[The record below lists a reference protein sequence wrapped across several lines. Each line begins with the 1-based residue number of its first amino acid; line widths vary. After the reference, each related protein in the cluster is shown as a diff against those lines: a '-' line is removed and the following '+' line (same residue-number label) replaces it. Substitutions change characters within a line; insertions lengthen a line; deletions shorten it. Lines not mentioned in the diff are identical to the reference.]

1 MELVN
6 SVTRLKLTQF
16 FIISIF
22 LTIFCSIQAESET
35 PKELFKGFKS
45 NPDPHISNFQ
55 PLLSDSTG
63 NYSLSFLRVEKDQLT
78 LGVIHVKSSMS
89 IWVANLTRLARWDD
103 PTTEVFF
110 NGSLVLSDSRSGV
123 FWSTHTDGDR
133 VWLSNTSNLQVQKLD
148 GGVTSPSVLWQS
160 FHFPSDTLVEN
171 QNFTSAMTLVSS
183 NGLYSMRLGS
193 DFFGLYVRD
202 EPGSGTGTG
211 TGRIYFRHKA
221 LEAKADVI
229 EAQGPIYAVLKS
241 NGFFGMYQNE
251 SVPVDVESFN
261 SFHQPV
267 SGVRR
272 IRVESDGNLKGYFW
286 DGSSWVLDYQAIKET
301 CELPSPCGPYGLCQ
315 PGKNC
320 SCLDNT
326 IDYTFGGCDPPKSQ
340 DSRNFC
346 GAAAYDDH
354 KKYKGLSRNGV
365 ELPNKEL
372 MDYQKMVSFQE
383 CQSACEGNCT
393 CWGVVYTNTSGFCYV
408 LDYPIQSLVG
418 VGDESKMGFFKVRE
432 GVGKDRMEVGFWVG
446 VGLLCGAILILGGV
460 IGLGYHRYRNRKR
473 GVSGYLEEDGVVV
486 GPYKDLGSASFR
498 SIELSER

>member
-22 LTIFCSIQAESET
+22 LTNFCSIKAESET
-35 PKELFKGFKS
+35 LKELFKGFKS
-45 NPDPHISNFQ
+45 NPDPQISNFQ

-63 NYSLSFLRVEKDQLT
+63 NYSLSFLRVEKDQLA
-78 LGVIHVKSSMS
+78 LAVIHVKSSVS

-103 PTTEVFF
+103 PTELFF

-148 GGVTSPSVLWQS
+148 SGVTSPSVLWQS
-160 FHFPSDTLVEN
+160 FDFPSDSLVEN

-202 EPGSGTGTG
+202 EADS
-211 TGRIYFRHKA
+211 GRIYWRHKA

-251 SVPVDVESFN
+251 SVPVDIESFN

-272 IRVESDGNLKGYFW
+272 IRVELDGNLKGYFW
-286 DGSSWVLDYQAIKET
+286 DGSSWVLDYQTIKET
-301 CELPSPCGPYGLCQ
+301 CELPSSCGPYGLCR
-315 PGKNC
+315 PGKSC
-320 SCLDNT
+320 SCLDKST
-326 IDYTFGGCDPPKSQ
+326 DYSFGGCGLPKNQ

-346 GAAAYDDH
+346 GANDDHH

-372 MDYQKMVSFQE
+372 MEYQKMISFQE

-393 CWGVVYTNTSGFCYV
+393 CWGVVYTNTSGFCYI

-432 GVGKDRMEVGFWVG
+432 GVGKDKMEVGL
-446 VGLLCGAILILGGV
+446 GLLCGAILILGGV
-460 IGLGYHRYRNRKR
+460 IGLGYYRYKKRKR
-473 GVSGYLEEDGVVV
+473 GVSGYVEEDGIVV
-486 GPYKDLGSASFR
+486 GPYKDLGNASFR